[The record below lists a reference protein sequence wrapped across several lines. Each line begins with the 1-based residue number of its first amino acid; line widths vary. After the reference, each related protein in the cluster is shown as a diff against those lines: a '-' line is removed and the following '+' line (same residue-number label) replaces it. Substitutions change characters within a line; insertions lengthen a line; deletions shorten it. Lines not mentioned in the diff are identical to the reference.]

1 MKRRQFITLLGGA
14 AAWPLAAHAQ
24 QPAMPVVGFLH
35 PASPD
40 TFAHTGRLRELRQGL
55 KDIGYVEGEN
65 VAIEYR
71 WAENQTDR
79 LPELAADLVRRRV
92 AVIVASSPP
101 AALAAKD
108 ASTTIPIVFLV
119 PQNPVTFGLVTSLA
133 RPGGNLT
140 GINFFV
146 AELAAKRLGIL
157 HELIP
162 AARRVGVLM
171 EPTYPSAESEQHDV
185 ETAARSIGLEINVL
199 NATNNRAIDAASAA
213 FVRERLDALYVGS
226 GPLFASRRVHVVSL
240 AMRHAIPAIYNV
252 RDFAEVGG
260 LISYGASITDAY
272 RQMGVYTGRIL
283 MGAKPADLPVVQSNK
298 LDLVINAQTARILGL
313 TIPPSLLAIAD
324 EVIE

>member
-1 MKRRQFITLLGGA
+1 M
-14 AAWPLAAHAQ
+14 
-24 QPAMPVVGFLH
+24 
-35 PASPD
+35 
-40 TFAHTGRLRELRQGL
+40 
-55 KDIGYVEGEN
+55 
-65 VAIEYR
+65 
-71 WAENQTDR
+71 
-79 LPELAADLVRRRV
+79 
-92 AVIVASSPP
+92 IVASTPP

-140 GINFFV
+140 GVNFFV

-162 AARRVGVLM
+162 AARRVGVLID
-171 EPTYPSAESEQHDV
+171 PTYPSAESEQHDV

-226 GPLFASRRVHVVSL
+226 GAVVPKPPGSCGQL
-240 AMRHAIPAIYNV
+240 SDAPRDTCELNV
-252 RDFAEVGG
+252 RQYPQVGG
-260 LISYGASITDAY
+260 LISYGAGITDAY
-272 RQMGVYTGRIL
+272 RQIGAYIGRIL
-283 MGAKPADLPVVQSNK
+283 KGAKPADLPVVQSNK
-298 LDLVINAQTARILGL
+298 LELVINTQTATILGL
-313 TIPPSLLAIAD
+313 TVPPSLLAIAD

>member
-1 MKRRQFITLLGGA
+1 M
-14 AAWPLAAHAQ
+14 
-24 QPAMPVVGFLH
+24 
-35 PASPD
+35 
-40 TFAHTGRLRELRQGL
+40 
-55 KDIGYVEGEN
+55 
-65 VAIEYR
+65 
-71 WAENQTDR
+71 
-79 LPELAADLVRRRV
+79 
-92 AVIVASSPP
+92 
-101 AALAAKD
+101 
-108 ASTTIPIVFLV
+108 
-119 PQNPVTFGLVTSLA
+119 
-133 RPGGNLT
+133 
-140 GINFFV
+140 

-162 AARRVGVLM
+162 AAGRVGVLID
-171 EPTYPSAESEQHDV
+171 PTFPESEQHDL

-213 FVRERLDALYVGS
+213 FVRERLDALYVAS
-226 GPLFASRRVHVVSL
+226 GPLFPNRRVHMVSL

-252 RDFAEVGG
+252 RQYPEVGG

-298 LDLVINAQTARILGL
+298 LELVINAQTARILGL

>member
-1 MKRRQFITLLGGA
+1 MSRRAFITLLGGA
-14 AAWPLAAHAQ
+14 AAWPLTARAQ
-24 QPAMPVVGFLH
+24 QPAMPVIGYLN
-35 PASPD
+35 PTPPD
-40 TFAHTGRLRELRQGL
+40 MSGERLAAFRQGL
-55 KDIGYVEGEN
+55 KDKGYIEGEN
-65 VAIEYR
+65 VSIIYR
-71 WAENQTDR
+71 WADNQSDR
-79 LPELAADLVRRRV
+79 MPELASELMRRQV
-92 AVIVASSPP
+92 SVIVASTPP
-101 AALAAKD
+101 AALAAKG

-119 PQNPVTFGLVTSLA
+119 PQDPVTFGLVASLA

-162 AARRVGVLM
+162 AARRVGVLID
-171 EPTYPSAESEQHDV
+171 PTYPSAESEQYDV

-213 FVRERLDALYVGS
+213 FVRERLDALYIGS
-226 GPLFASRRVHVVSL
+226 GPLFQSRRVHVVSL

-252 RDFAEVGG
+252 RQYPEVGG

-272 RQMGVYTGRIL
+272 RQMGAYTGRIL
-283 MGAKPADLPVVQSNK
+283 MGAKPADLPVVQSSK
-298 LDLVINAQTARILGL
+298 LELVINAQTARILGL
-313 TIPPSLLAIAD
+313 TIPPSLLSTAD